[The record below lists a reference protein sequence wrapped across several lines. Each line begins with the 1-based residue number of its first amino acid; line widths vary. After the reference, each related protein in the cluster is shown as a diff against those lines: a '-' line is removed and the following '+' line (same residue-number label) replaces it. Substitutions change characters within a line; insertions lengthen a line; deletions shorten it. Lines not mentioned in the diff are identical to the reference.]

1 MTQATTEDEWSAHYS
16 MLTNTERNDPLNEI
30 ILLTSNFDL
39 MSAQSQFFL
48 LYATAES
55 DLIKRKDYDKHD
67 KLYSMYKSIMKCWV
81 IAADIS
87 TWVGNGKLS
96 FLQKAYFSNADNLN
110 HRGQPQHSLDRKSK
124 DEDKPIEKLFTKCA
138 EKSLF
143 QVREDVWR
151 GFADIMMSTYTDQDS
166 TDTRRKWIVFFRQ
179 SIRLWELCYRL
190 RELLTNQVMAYSY
203 H

>member
-1 MTQATTEDEWSAHYS
+1 MTQANTEDEWSAHYS
-16 MLTNTERNDPLNEI
+16 MLTNAERNDPLNEI
-30 ILLTSNFDL
+30 TLLTSNFDL

-55 DLIKRKDYDKHD
+55 DLIKRKDYDQHD

-87 TWVGNGKLS
+87 TWVANGKLN
-96 FLQKAYFSNADNLN
+96 FLQKADLHDTNVLN
-110 HRGQPQHSLDRKSK
+110 HRAQPQHSLDRKFN
-124 DEDKPIEKLFTKCA
+124 EAGKPMEKLFSKCA

-151 GFADIMMSTYTDQDS
+151 GFADIMMSAYTDRDS

-190 RELLTNQVMAYSY
+190 RELLANQLIAYSY
-203 H
+203 T